1 MATPE
6 QEFDSGRALTTLGRV
21 FAAGGVTMV
30 GAFVWMYS
38 QIFTFA
44 TWRAD
49 EEHYKE
55 ALQMRIDTIEAHARL
70 HQVGQHEATR
80 KQRVKDVREL
90 LTQLTAIDEELVG
103 LAPGKRRDRIRKRL
117 RQHRDR
123 LTDSLIGD

>member
-1 MATPE
+1 MPTPE
-6 QEFDSGRALTTLGRV
+6 QEYDSGQALTKLGRI
-21 FAAGGVTMV
+21 FAAGGVTII
-30 GAFVWMYS
+30 GAFMWLYS

-49 EEHYKE
+49 EEHYKT
-55 ALQMRIDTIEAHARL
+55 ALSMRLETIEAHARL
-70 HQVGQHEATR
+70 HLVGQHEATR

-103 LAPGKRRDRIRKRL
+103 LVPSKRRDRIRKRL

>member
-6 QEFDSGRALTTLGRV
+6 QEFDSGRAMTTLVRV
-21 FAAGGVTMV
+21 LSAGGLTMAGV
-30 GAFVWMYS
+30 FVWMYS

-55 ALQMRIDTIEAHARL
+55 ALSMRIETIEVQARL
-70 HQVGQHEATR
+70 HLAGQHEATR
-80 KQRVKDVREL
+80 RQRVKDVRGSLKRFEAL
-90 LTQLTAIDEELVG
+90 SIEILRLV
-103 LAPGKRRDRIRKRL
+103 PGRSKNPVRRRL
-117 RQHRDR
+117 QEHRDR

>member
-1 MATPE
+1 
-6 QEFDSGRALTTLGRV
+6 
-21 FAAGGVTMV
+21 MV

-55 ALQMRIDTIEAHARL
+55 ALTMRLETIEAHARL
-70 HQVGQHEATR
+70 HLVGQHEKTR

-90 LTQLTAIDEELVG
+90 LTQLTAIDEELVK
-103 LAPGKRRDRIRKRL
+103 LVPGRARDRIRQRL
-117 RQHRDR
+117 REHRDR

>member
-1 MATPE
+1 
-6 QEFDSGRALTTLGRV
+6 
-21 FAAGGVTMV
+21 MV

-55 ALQMRIDTIEAHARL
+55 ALGMRIETIEVQARL
-70 HQVGQHEATR
+70 HLAGQHEATR
-80 KQRVKDVREL
+80 RQRVKDVRGSLKRFEAL
-90 LTQLTAIDEELVG
+90 SIEILRLV
-103 LAPGKRRDRIRKRL
+103 PGRSKNPVRRRL
-117 RQHRDR
+117 QEHRDR